1 MKTFFYNG
9 IFLMVF
15 ILFTNESLFGQN
27 KTLPSIIPA
36 PNSVVHIG
44 TNSSIK
50 EIKIFVPEDSKSPYF
65 DHLFKDLKM
74 VSWQNEKNANT
85 ICTIDKRMT
94 TEGYRLFI
102 EKDKISI
109 KAGSKTGI
117 QYALVSLAH
126 MLTHK
131 GLPLPQANIEDK
143 PVFEYRGLHLDV
155 GRHFFKAEDIKKF
168 IDYMAYYKYNQLHW
182 HLTEDQGWRIEIKKY
197 PKLQEIGAYRKETV
211 IGQNTGKYDGKRY
224 GGYYTQEE
232 VKDIVKYAL
241 DRNINV
247 IPEIEMPGHSLA
259 ALASYPELGCENKKY
274 EVATK
279 WGVFDDVYCPT
290 EKTFQFL
297 QDVLDEVMVLFPSK
311 YIHIGGDECPKEAW
325 KKSAFCQELIKK
337 ENLKDEHELQS
348 YFIQRME
355 KYINSK
361 GRQIIGWDEIL
372 EGGLAPN
379 ATVMSW
385 RGIEGGL
392 EAARQNHDVIMTPG
406 THCYFDHYQSLSPDE
421 PLAIGG
427 FTNVEK
433 VYHWQPI
440 PKELE
445 ADKRKYI
452 LGGQANVWTEYIKD
466 FQHVE
471 YMTYARGIAMSE
483 ALWSKERDFKTFLSR
498 YEIHNDYWK
507 SKGANIANHMYELNP
522 KVWKNKNGNINVSFV
537 LPRGTNILYSIDGQQ
552 GKPFKASQVFA
563 LKTSGRHSFT
573 AVKGDKKGNPLNF
586 DLDFHKA
593 TKADITIDPAPSS
606 KYNSG
611 GNACIINGIKGSNN
625 KFKDDE
631 WLGFDKTDATIN
643 IDFKTVT
650 EINSIQCRFYRSE
663 GSWIF
668 LPSALIA
675 ESSEDGKTFQKIG
688 EITQFDSKENISE
701 VEIKTNGVSS
711 RYVRLTA
718 KNFGPLPADHPGA
731 GKKGWLFIDE
741 ITVK

>member
-1 MKTFFYNG
+1 M
-9 IFLMVF
+9 
-15 ILFTNESLFGQN
+15 
-27 KTLPSIIPA
+27 A
-36 PNSVVHIG
+36 
-44 TNSSIK
+44 
-50 EIKIFVPEDSKSPYF
+50 
-65 DHLFKDLKM
+65 
-74 VSWQNEKNANT
+74 AN
-85 ICTIDKRMT
+85 
-94 TEGYRLFI
+94 
-102 EKDKISI
+102 
-109 KAGSKTGI
+109 
-117 QYALVSLAH
+117 
-126 MLTHK
+126 
-131 GLPLPQANIEDK
+131 
-143 PVFEYRGLHLDV
+143 
-155 GRHFFKAEDIKKF
+155 
-168 IDYMAYYKYNQLHW
+168 
-182 HLTEDQGWRIEIKKY
+182 
-197 PKLQEIGAYRKETV
+197 
-211 IGQNTGKYDGKRY
+211 
-224 GGYYTQEE
+224 
-232 VKDIVKYAL
+232 
-241 DRNINV
+241 
-247 IPEIEMPGHSLA
+247 
-259 ALASYPELGCENKKY
+259 
-274 EVATK
+274 
-279 WGVFDDVYCPT
+279 
-290 EKTFQFL
+290 
-297 QDVLDEVMVLFPSK
+297 
-311 YIHIGGDECPKEAW
+311 
-325 KKSAFCQELIKK
+325 
-337 ENLKDEHELQS
+337 
-348 YFIQRME
+348 
-355 KYINSK
+355 
-361 GRQIIGWDEIL
+361 
-372 EGGLAPN
+372 
-379 ATVMSW
+379 
-385 RGIEGGL
+385 
-392 EAARQNHDVIMTPG
+392 
-406 THCYFDHYQSLSPDE
+406 
-421 PLAIGG
+421 
-427 FTNVEK
+427 
-433 VYHWQPI
+433 

-466 FQHVE
+466 FPHVE

-537 LPRGTNILYSIDGQQ
+537 LPRGINILYSIDGQQ

-688 EITQFDSKENISE
+688 EITQFDSKENISA